1 MTVVL
6 LIADGARPDT
16 LARAIAAGH
25 APALARIVAEG
36 DQRVITSVFPSV
48 TGPAYLP
55 FLTGCH
61 PGRLGIPGIRWWD
74 RTRRRARSYVGV
86 EAMIADHDLHPE
98 HPMLFESVPQAIAA
112 LSPFNRGLS
121 RTQRLDGSA
130 AFWLRLAWHHFR
142 GDLPGW
148 LRFEQEFA
156 AAFTQ
161 RVRQERP
168 PFAMLAL
175 PGIDKCS
182 HRFGHAAPD
191 VLDAV
196 AVVEATVA
204 QLQRDAERAGRAIEL
219 WITSDHGH
227 ATVTAHDDLAEHL
240 RAEGYG
246 VRAHPWTMRGGDA
259 IAVMVS
265 GNAMAHLYLDLA
277 SPERHPWDHHRTRW
291 SPLIAWLLHRES
303 MDLVLLPLGPDR
315 CEVHGRGRGMA
326 RVTQDAEGR
335 YGYQTVT
342 GDPLGLLATFAG
354 DGIDRLDIEAAHAIT
369 ADTAYP
375 DALVQI
381 MALATAARAGEVI
394 CSAAPGWDFRERYEP
409 IPHRSCHGALHRE
422 QILVPLLMSARAS
435 GTPRR
440 TVDCYPSLLTALG
453 QRPRTPIDG
462 VSFR

>member
-16 LARAIAAGH
+16 LTRAIAAGR
-25 APALARIVAEG
+25 APALARLVAEG
-36 DQRVITSVFPSV
+36 DHRVITSVFPSV

-74 RTRRRARSYVGV
+74 RHQRRARSYVGV
-86 EAMIADHDLHPE
+86 EAMWADRDLHPE
-98 HPMLFESVPQAIAA
+98 FPTLFESVPGAIAA
-112 LSPFNRGLS
+112 LSPFTRGLA
-121 RTQRLDGSA
+121 RDQRLDGSA

-142 GDLPGW
+142 GDLLGW
-148 LRFEQEFA
+148 LRFEQAFA

-161 RVRQERP
+161 RVRDERP

-182 HRFGHAAPD
+182 HRFGHEAPE
-191 VLDAV
+191 VLGAV
-196 AVVEATVA
+196 AVVDATVA

-246 VRAHPWTMRGGDA
+246 VRAHPWTMVGGDA
-259 IAVMVS
+259 IGVMVS

-277 SPERHPWDHHRTRW
+277 DPQRHPWDHHRSRW
-291 SPLIAWLLHRES
+291 SPLVAWLLRRES
-303 MDLVLLPLGPDR
+303 MDLVLLPSGPDR
-315 CEVHGRGRGMA
+315 CEIHGRGRGMA
-326 RVTQDAEGR
+326 VVTRDAEGR
-335 YGYQTVT
+335 YGYRAMT
-342 GDPLGLLATFAG
+342 GDPLGLLPALAG
-354 DGIDRLDIEAAHAIT
+354 DGIDRLDAEAAHLIT
-369 ADTAYP
+369 VATAYP

-381 MALATAARAGEVI
+381 LALASAARSGEVI

-422 QILVPLLMSARAS
+422 QILVPLLMSHRAT

-440 TVDCYPSLLTALG
+440 TVDCYPSLLAALG
-453 QRPRTPIDG
+453 RRPRTPIDG